1 MNPLL
6 FKAHPLLYRSVDL
19 LIRPSAY
26 TVDDFSRLI
35 LIYLIIAL
43 LWTAALRLAL
53 RRLLGIS
60 LPLLRTYGLSLPA
73 AVAYAPLMLTVSSDI
88 LAHAFRLEE
97 RYILLFTIAVAAQ
110 MLGALYGA
118 CFRFDRTGRPIGV
131 RAGLAVSLFLL
142 VASIPFSFLLLGV
155 NAILPV
161 I

>member
-35 LIYLIIAL
+35 LIYLVIAL
-43 LWTAALRLAL
+43 LWTAALRFAL
-53 RRLLGIS
+53 RRMLGIS
-60 LPLLRTYGLSLPA
+60 LTPLRTYGLALPA
-73 AVAYAPLMLTVSSDI
+73 AVAYAPLMLTVSSDV

-97 RYILLFTIAVAAQ
+97 RYILLFTIAVAVQ
-110 MLGALYGA
+110 MLAALYGV
-118 CFRFDRTGRPIGV
+118 CFRFNQTGRPIGI
-131 RAGLAVSLFLL
+131 RGGLAVSLFLF

-155 NAILPV
+155 NAVLHV

>member
-43 LWTAALRLAL
+43 LWTAAL